1 MSDVSASKSLFDI
14 AGPDFFIHL
23 VDAFYDGIETDQVL
37 MPLYPEGSETTGAR
51 QRLALFLIQY
61 WGGPDTYMQ
70 ERGHPRLRM
79 RHNPF
84 VIGALERDH
93 WLMHMA
99 AAIEQ
104 TPQIVKSRAFK
115 TQMTRFIDSATVAKT
130 LATDGYANYLA
141 SSVAGLFMQ
150 MQRALS
156 AKL

>member
-1 MSDVSASKSLFDI
+1 MSENSEDKSLYEI
-14 AGPDFFIHL
+14 AGPEFFVRL
-23 VDAFYDGIETDQVL
+23 VDRFYDGIETDQVL
-37 MPLYPEGSETTGAR
+37 LPLYPEGSDTVAAR

-79 RHNPF
+79 RHAPF

-104 TPQIVKSRAFK
+104 TIPEVDEAYREHV
-115 TQMTRFIDSATVAKT
+115 TTE
-130 LATDGYANYLA
+130 LANYMVNA
-141 SSVAGLFMQ
+141 AEAMRNV
-150 MQRALS
+150 
-156 AKL
+156 

>member
-1 MSDVSASKSLFDI
+1 MSDAPDNKSLYEI
-14 AGPDFFIHL
+14 AGPDFFIRL
-23 VDAFYDGIETDQVL
+23 VDIFYDGIETDQVL
-37 MPLYPEGSETTGAR
+37 LPLYPEGSETTGAR

-99 AAIEQ
+99 SAIEQ
-104 TPQIVKSRAFK
+104 TIPE
-115 TQMTRFIDSATVAKT
+115 IDEIYREHVTT
-130 LATDGYANYLA
+130 ELANYMVNA
-141 SSVAGLFMQ
+141 AEAMRNV
-150 MQRALS
+150 
-156 AKL
+156 

>member
-1 MSDVSASKSLFDI
+1 MSEASDYKSLYEI
-14 AGPDFFIHL
+14 AGPDFFVHL

-37 MPLYPEGSETTGAR
+37 LPLYPEGSETRGAR
-51 QRLALFLIQY
+51 ERLALFLIQY

-104 TPQIVKSRAFK
+104 TIPEVDETYREHV
-115 TQMTRFIDSATVAKT
+115 TTE
-130 LATDGYANYLA
+130 LANYMVNA
-141 SSVAGLFMQ
+141 AEAMRNV
-150 MQRALS
+150 
-156 AKL
+156 

>member
-1 MSDVSASKSLFDI
+1 MADVSGDKSLYEI
-14 AGPDFFIHL
+14 AGPDFFVHL

-37 MPLYPEGSETTGAR
+37 LPLYPEGNETTAAR

-79 RHNPF
+79 RHAPF
-84 VIGALERDH
+84 VIGASERDH

-104 TPQIVKSRAFK
+104 TITEVDETYREHVTSE
-115 TQMTRFIDSATVAKT
+115 
-130 LATDGYANYLA
+130 LANYMVNA
-141 SSVAGLFMQ
+141 AEAMRNV
-150 MQRALS
+150 
-156 AKL
+156 

>member
-1 MSDVSASKSLFDI
+1 MSDASARKSLYEI

-23 VDAFYDGIETDQVL
+23 VDAFYDGIEPDQVL
-37 MPLYPEGSETTGAR
+37 LPLYPEGSETTGAR

-99 AAIEQ
+99 SAIEQ
-104 TPQIVKSRAFK
+104 TI
-115 TQMTRFIDSATVAKT
+115 TEIDETYREHVT
-130 LATDGYANYLA
+130 TELANYMVNA
-141 SSVAGLFMQ
+141 AEAMRNV
-150 MQRALS
+150 
-156 AKL
+156 